1 MSLKQIR
8 RLLATVL
15 VVFMIHSLP
24 LKIAN
29 AFQGSGQNV
38 WSEEKVLYTYAN
50 QPDERE
56 FYADVHKEIIRLV
69 GGYRYLE
76 DGRFL
81 GDSKIFY
88 LQKSGRDQPNIQLLP
103 TSDYP
108 SEQPI
113 LLRDSSGNAHFIWG
127 DRRQDPDFEQWQT
140 ERPQV
145 VAFSTN
151 VIYSRLIDNDFEE
164 SKSIYEG
171 HLQEIMG
178 GYGDITF
185 PFRLIEDD
193 QNQLHTVF
201 VADSTFRT
209 SKPNGEEIIAGSLR
223 ITHLTKKET
232 DKWSSPQYLAAGV
245 EPDIISLPEGRM
257 VMAYLGS
264 VSDQPGFQ
272 NVLVITSDDY
282 GVSWSEPDEVF
293 LSGQQPGRMLNM
305 EVGPNGRL
313 HLIWGRQTQGLPIPN
328 EMWHSYS
335 EDGGENWSSPEKF
348 FNPSQSSENEKIIG
362 DFDLVIDRFGQL
374 HWAGVIREIQGSGI
388 LNYMTWNPGN
398 KSWKQ
403 AKKLD
408 FAKNPRQDVDL
419 SIDDSSDK
427 LYLFWD
433 ELDEDAIYYSTKE
446 VSESEL
452 LPVIAKSGP
461 LQLNANYPNPFNP
474 STRISFTL
482 EEPAEV
488 VLTVFDISGR
498 QIMQENLG
506 TKQAGL
512 HSEEVNL
519 EGLTSGMYIYEVELN
534 NTWRQQSTMM
544 LIK

>member
-1 MSLKQIR
+1 MWFKSLFFVI
-8 RLLATVL
+8 LFGV
-15 VVFMIHSLP
+15 IS
-24 LKIAN
+24 
-29 AFQGSGQNV
+29 
-38 WSEEKVLYTYAN
+38 
-50 QPDERE
+50 
-56 FYADVHKEIIRLV
+56 
-69 GGYRYLE
+69 
-76 DGRFL
+76 FL
-81 GDSKIFY
+81 GLIFLPSTSSNY
-88 LQKSGRDQPNIQLLP
+88 QRTWSGSQLFYNFQDQPNDLEFEAEVEKNIISIVSGSRYLSERRFLKKSEIFFLEQKGDEELKIQSIS
-103 TSDYP
+103 TDNYP
-108 SEQPI
+108 VEQPTF
-113 LLRDSSGNAHFIWG
+113 LKKESDTWYFIWG

-151 VIYSRLIDNDFEE
+151 VIYSQLVNNVFEE

-185 PFRLIEDD
+185 PLRLIEDD
-193 QNQLHTVF
+193 HNQLHAVF

-209 SKPNGEEIIAGSLR
+209 SKPNGEEVLAGSLR
-223 ITHLTKKET
+223 IAHITKKET
-232 DKWSSPQYLAAGV
+232 NKWSSAQYLAAGV
-245 EPDIISLPEGRM
+245 EPDIVSLPEGRL
-257 VMAYLGS
+257 VIAYLGS
-264 VSDQPGFQ
+264 VSNQPGFQ

-313 HLIWGRQTQGLPIPN
+313 HLIWGRQTQGLPVPN

-348 FNPSQSSENEKIIG
+348 FTPTKSSKSETIIG
-362 DFDLVIDRFGQL
+362 DFDLVTDRFGQL

-388 LNYMTWNPGN
+388 VNYMTWNPGN

-419 SIDDSSDK
+419 SVDDSSDK

-446 VSESEL
+446 ISESEL

-474 STRISFTL
+474 STRISFTI